1 MGFFAKK
8 EANASRRQVNRPRP
22 SVSSEAQAASLRVKA
37 RRRLAGA
44 IALVL
49 AAVIVLPMLLDG
61 DPQPI
66 PAGIQITV
74 PKQDLPFA
82 PVLGPIAE
90 TDLTPGQ
97 SAQTG
102 DLATE
107 TPALIAPAQ
116 NGSAESL
123 ATTPPSI
130 ATAKEPPKIAEQPA
144 STTKPA
150 AAPSAPATAQVPA
163 SPPASTTR
171 ELTARSEEGA
181 RALAL
186 LEGRQPS
193 PVAGA
198 ASRSG
203 FVVQLAS
210 YGALSDANARRDK
223 LRSEGVTNAFI
234 ENVIV
239 NDKPA
244 FRLRVGPFDSRE
256 AAQAAQTRLRTLG
269 YNDGFI
275 ATQ

>member
-74 PKQDLPFA
+74 PKQDLPFS

-97 SAQTG
+97 STQTASPESLVPTPPV
-102 DLATE
+102 LAT
-107 TPALIAPAQ
+107 
-116 NGSAESL
+116 
-123 ATTPPSI
+123 AT
-130 ATAKEPPKIAEQPA
+130 EPPKKAEQPA
-144 STTKPA
+144 STGKPA
-150 AAPSAPATAQVPA
+150 AAPSAPSAPSAAQASAT
-163 SPPASTTR
+163 PPASTTR
-171 ELTARSEEGA
+171 ELTARTEEGA

-193 PVAGA
+193 SATGA
-198 ASRSG
+198 ASRAG

-234 ENVIV
+234 EDVIV